1 MQLMKWR
8 NL

>member
-1 MQLMKWR
+1 MKWR